1 MQPIAEPTSNPA
13 MAVGSV
19 VIASAMWAA
28 TGGCNFQGCPYGS
41 HCNAKTGFCDV
52 TKCAEGCPN
61 DTVCNEGLGLCQAPP
76 PAQGPNDFLPDD
88 INKVNTVPGQ

>member
-1 MQPIAEPTSNPA
+1 MQPAGATSNA
-13 MAVGSV
+13 GLAVGTV
-19 VIASAMWAA
+19 AIASAMWAA

-52 TKCAEGCPN
+52 TKCAQGCPS

-76 PAQGPNDFLPDD
+76 PAQPPNDFLPED
-88 INKVNTVPGQ
+88 NKLNTMPGQ